1 MTHGE
6 KPVSTKAFLATALAA
21 LGVVYG
27 DIGTSP
33 LYALQESFLG
43 PHAVPPTHENVLGVL
58 SLFVWS
64 LVLVVCVKYLTVVM
78 RADNKGEGGIL
89 ALMALTG
96 AQPRDGAKLLPGAI
110 YLGIAGAALLYGDG
124 VITPSISVLSAVE
137 GLKVAT
143 PVFEPYVVPITVV
156 ILVALFLVQPFG
168 SGRVGVAFGP
178 VLLVWFA
185 TLAALGLGGIAGN
198 PAVLAAL
205 SPHHAVAFFAAHGWH
220 GFGVLGAVILCVTG
234 GEALYADMG
243 HFGIRPIR
251 AMWYA
256 LVLPSLVL
264 CYLGQGAVLLGS
276 PDRVAQLFFNT
287 APGWARLP
295 LVVLAT
301 LATVVASQA
310 LITAVFSLTHQAIQ
324 LGYCPRMRVRHTSA
338 EEIGQIYLPAVNWAL
353 MTGCVLVVLEF
364 RSSSRLAAAYGLA
377 VAGTMLITTLLLA
390 VVARR
395 LWRWSLPAAAAV
407 AGLFAAVDLAF
418 LGANLLKVADGGWL
432 PLLVGAGVFV
442 VMTTWK
448 RGKLL
453 ASEAAGRDVVPL
465 EEVYRRLAA
474 GRVPRVPGA
483 AVFLAKS
490 ADGAPATLLNHL
502 RFSQALHE
510 RVVLLTIRTLPVPR
524 VPRAERLVT
533 FAAEA
538 GFTRVVASYG
548 FLDYPDVEELL
559 GLARERGAEIDL
571 ERTLFYIGRER
582 IHATEKP
589 GMYLWRERLYGF
601 MQKLENPAS
610 NSFGLPSDRVVE
622 LGVHLEI

>member
-1 MTHGE
+1 VTHGE

-43 PHAVPPTHENVLGVL
+43 PHAVPATRENVLGVL

-78 RADNKGEGGIL
+78 RADNNGEGGIL

-96 AQPRDGAKLLPGAI
+96 VEPEHGRKVLPATVI
-110 YLGIAGAALLYGDG
+110 LGIAGAALLYGDG
-124 VITPSISVLSAVE
+124 VITPAISVLSAVE

-143 PVFEPYVVPITVV
+143 PVFVPYIVPITVV
-156 ILVALFLVQPFG
+156 ILAALFLVQPFG

-185 TLAALGLGGIAGN
+185 CLGALGLYGIAGN
-198 PAVLAAL
+198 PGVLAAL
-205 SPHHAVAFFAAHGWH
+205 SPHHAIAFFVAHGWH

-243 HFGIRPIR
+243 HFGVKPIR

-264 CYLGQGAVLLGS
+264 CYLGQGAFLLAHPG
-276 PDRVAQLFFNT
+276 RVAQVFFNT
-287 APGWARLP
+287 APAWGRIP
-295 LVVLAT
+295 LVVVAT

-338 EEIGQIYLPAVNWAL
+338 ETIGQIYLPAVNWAL
-353 MTGCVLVVLEF
+353 MVGCVLVVLEF

-377 VAGTMLITTLLLA
+377 VAGTMLITTLLFAL
-390 VVARR
+390 VARH
-395 LWRWSLPAAAAV
+395 LWRWSLPAVAAV
-407 AGLFAAVDLAF
+407 AGLFLVVDLAF

-432 PLLVGAGVFV
+432 PLLLGGGVFLAL
-442 VMTTWK
+442 TTWK

-453 ASEAAGRDVVPL
+453 AAEAAGKDVVSL
-465 EEVYRRLAA
+465 DEVHRRLVS
-474 GRVPRVPGA
+474 GRVPRVPGT
-483 AVFLAKS
+483 AVFLAKRP
-490 ADGAPATLLNHL
+490 DGAPATLLNHIK
-502 RFSQALHE
+502 FNQALHE
-510 RVVLLTIRTLPVPR
+510 RVVLLTMRTRPVPR
-524 VPRAERLVT
+524 VPERERFVAEPS
-533 FAAEA
+533 EA
-538 GFTRVVASYG
+538 GFSRVVASYG
-548 FLDYPDVEELL
+548 FLEYPDVEELL
-559 GLARERGAEIDL
+559 RVARGRGAELDL
-571 ERTLFYIGRER
+571 EKMTFYIGRER
-582 IHATEKP
+582 IHATDKP
-589 GMYLWRERLYGF
+589 GMSLWREKLFGF

-610 NSFGLPSDRVVE
+610 NSFGLPPERVVE
-622 LGVHLEI
+622 LGVQLEI

>member
-6 KPVSTKAFLATALAA
+6 KPLSNKAFLTTALAA

-43 PHAVPPTHENVLGVL
+43 PHAVTPTRENVLGVL

-64 LVLVVCVKYLTVVM
+64 LILVVCVKYLTVVM

-96 AQPRDGAKLLPGAI
+96 AEPEHGRKLLPLTI
-110 YLGIAGAALLYGDG
+110 LLGIAGAALLYGDG

-143 PVFEPYVVPITVV
+143 PVFEPYIVPITVV
-156 ILVALFLVQPFG
+156 ILVGLFVVQPFG
-168 SGRVGVAFGP
+168 SGKVGVAFGP

-185 TLAALGLGGIAGN
+185 ALAALGLHGILAN
-198 PAVLAAL
+198 PAVLSAL
-205 SPHHAVAFFAAHGWH
+205 SPHHAVAYFATHGWH

-243 HFGIRPIR
+243 HFGVKPIR
-251 AMWYA
+251 LMWYA
-256 LVLPSLVL
+256 LVLPALVL
-264 CYLGQGAVLLGS
+264 CYLGQGAFLLAN
-276 PDRVAQLFFNT
+276 PDRVAQLFFNA
-287 APGWARLP
+287 APAWGRLP
-295 LVVLAT
+295 LVVIAT

-324 LGYCPRMRVRHTSA
+324 LGCCPRMRVRHTS
-338 EEIGQIYLPAVNWAL
+338 EETIGQIYIPAVNLAL
-353 MTGCVLVVLEF
+353 MVGCVLIVLEF

-377 VAGTMLITTLLLA
+377 VAGTMLITTLLFA

-395 LWRWSLPAAAAV
+395 RWKWSLPAVAAV
-407 AGLFAAVDLAF
+407 AGLFLVVDVAF
-418 LGANLLKVADGGWL
+418 LGANVLKIADGGWL
-432 PLLVGAGVFV
+432 PLLIGGGVYIA
-442 VMTTWK
+442 MTAWR

-453 ASEAAGRDVVPL
+453 AAEAAGKDASPL
-465 EEVYRRLAA
+465 DEVYRLLDS
-474 GRVPRVPGA
+474 GRVPRVPGL
-483 AVFLAKS
+483 AVFLAKRP
-490 ADGAPATLLNHL
+490 DGAPATLLYHL
-502 RFSQALHE
+502 KFNQALHE
-510 RVVLLTIRTLPVPR
+510 RVVLLTMLTPPVPR
-524 VPRAERLVT
+524 VPSAERLVWER
-533 FAAEA
+533 AER

-548 FLDYPDVEELL
+548 FLEYPDVEELL
-559 GLARERGAEIDL
+559 RIARERGAEIDL
-571 ERTLFYIGRER
+571 ERTTFYIGRER
-582 IHATEKP
+582 IHATDKP
-589 GMYLWRERLYGF
+589 GMALWRERLFGF

-610 NSFGLPSDRVVE
+610 NSFGLPAERVVE